1 MRRAG
6 SLARVRIPCP
16 WDREWQHDRQ
26 WQWQSHRHV
35 STKGNWRRVD
45 FFIRQ
50 KGPSKQCVRE
60 RATAGDAQG
69 WGAQGNL
76 CTQTSAGHRNQMG
89 MARVNG

>member
-6 SLARVRIPCP
+6 SLARVRISCP
-16 WDREWQHDRQ
+16 WDREWQHDSQ

-45 FFIRQ
+45 FFIRE

-60 RATAGDAQG
+60 RATVGDAQG
-69 WGAQGNL
+69 WGGP
-76 CTQTSAGHRNQMG
+76 R
-89 MARVNG
+89 